1 MSVVDTPICVNKFP
15 SHLKLHYIQ
24 SEYGLTELAHL
35 GSDAGLLLPLEV
47 DDHLITADEVLPQP
61 AECLSLVAGLNAL
74 TAINKT
80 WMDSAITTPHPP
92 LDCHYSEAVADSG
105 DRLGTC
111 ECGREVH
118 LAGPLVVVRERLR
131 RLERCLDDLPSE
143 LAAEPASNIWRKQPP
158 VSPLRQSQYDTMR
171 ANVHVTHLWAQNH
184 LLELIIALSAERM
197 HGSELTQVREQC
209 FESQKIVARKLL
221 RFLNTLPKF
230 DLLPNGQVLVS
241 REVDTLRSD
250 NTLMCTT
257 DYQDSFSW
265 CEPSARKTAIG
276 SGNKQRNGRPC
287 SVIRETAC

>member
-1 MSVVDTPICVNKFP
+1 
-15 SHLKLHYIQ
+15 
-24 SEYGLTELAHL
+24 
-35 GSDAGLLLPLEV
+35 
-47 DDHLITADEVLPQP
+47 
-61 AECLSLVAGLNAL
+61 
-74 TAINKT
+74 
-80 WMDSAITTPHPP
+80 MDSAITTPHPP

-111 ECGREVH
+111 ECGRDVH

-171 ANVHVTHLWAQNH
+171 ANVHVTQLWAQNH

-241 REVDTLRSD
+241 PEADTLRSD
-250 NTLMCTT
+250 YTLIIPQIIKIRSVGASLLQERPPSVAATNNEM
-257 DYQDSFSW
+257 DDLAQSFAKLLAELDAQHGPTKSW
-265 CEPSARKTAIG
+265 AVSPVENFAY
-276 SGNKQRNGRPC
+276 
-287 SVIRETAC
+287 